1 MITDFFRLW
10 MARVQDSGAAIADPG
25 TIRDYHC
32 QLSQSASDRTTE
44 SDRCEE
50 REPSAPTL
58 FYFVKQVNESGSI
71 ANKQIQLGPYN
82 GIQTG
87 FWWLQWWWLFVARI
101 HWIHGATG
109 GWTIWALSGD
119 QRIQL
124 VLKAWRFNW
133 CVVSPRANGRY
144 WLSDSPNWVWQ
155 VCDSLSEL
163 IRTHGGSRGEYTVS

>member
-1 MITDFFRLW
+1 MDDVRSLPQWLRKSYKAIYSQWLCNNTTMITDFFRLW

-87 FWWLQWWWLFVARI
+87 F
-101 HWIHGATG
+101 
-109 GWTIWALSGD
+109 
-119 QRIQL
+119 
-124 VLKAWRFNW
+124 
-133 CVVSPRANGRY
+133 
-144 WLSDSPNWVWQ
+144 
-155 VCDSLSEL
+155 
-163 IRTHGGSRGEYTVS
+163 